1 MYNSPVRQIAYV
13 AAVGVNTW
21 TITIPADK
29 IQQPKYAGTHT
40 FTAITY
46 SANEVKGKFSGTLT
60 TTTDT
65 MLAGSMTFTKSNA
78 TDIY

>member
-1 MYNSPVRQIAYV
+1 MYNSPVRQIVYV
-13 AAVGVNTW
+13 TTVAINSF

-46 SANEVKGKFSGTLT
+46 SGSEVKGKFSGTLT
-60 TTTDT
+60 TNTDL
-65 MLAGSMTFTKSNA
+65 MKAGSMTFTKSNA